1 MKCYRCGSS
10 ELALAPLWP
19 YERQVYS
26 EINII
31 IRQCQSCGLEQNHC
45 GDDETWD
52 SAQAA
57 QAAPSQQSRGRW
69 YVPELPRAATASI
82 RRGDYWTDKAVN
94 PPVHC
99 EICGV
104 KDCAETH

>member
-19 YERQVYS
+19 YERTTYAQ
-26 EINII
+26 INVI

-57 QAAPSQQSRGRW
+57 QAAPSAG
-69 YVPELPRAATASI
+69 
-82 RRGDYWTDKAVN
+82 YWTDKAVN

>member
-1 MKCYRCGSS
+1 MECYGCGSA

-19 YERQVYS
+19 YERKVYA

-45 GDDETWD
+45 GDDEMWD

-57 QAAPSQQSRGRW
+57 QAAPSAG
-69 YVPELPRAATASI
+69 
-82 RRGDYWTDKAVN
+82 YWTDKAVS
-94 PPVHC
+94 PPTHC

-104 KDCAETH
+104 RDCVAPH